1 MALSYAD
8 AAKATRRISS
18 PVQAPSESFD
28 YDFRH
33 LGRYLQVL
41 KSKLRI
47 AVVYGG
53 DRRADG
59 AVIRETYNPRPWKS
73 YRAVAEDI
81 QNELVELGFEHMVT
95 LPDDMSLP
103 QQLKA
108 RGIDLVWLNTGG
120 VQGYNPVSHTPA
132 MLEMLGVPYVGQSS
146 LTATILDNKHVFKRT
161 LRALGI
167 QTTPSYVWNP
177 SHSPQDPTGDLR
189 FVSAFADYRGP
200 FILKPVSG
208 RASLLVVVAET
219 LEEVPTTARRIYD
232 VTQNGVLIEPFL
244 PGREFCVSV
253 SGRIIARGG
262 DLIEQATPFAFST
275 VERVFGPGENIFT
288 SMDVKPISMDRVRF
302 VGHDEPTLRHNLI
315 ELAQR
320 IYAELELE
328 SIVRVDVRADADGKL
343 YVLEA
348 NPKPD
353 LKKPTADVTSLVMCG
368 LSEHGLAYNDLILG
382 LLADRLNHLFRYNA
396 SSVDHILAHLR

>member
-8 AAKATRRISS
+8 AVKATRRTTS
-18 PVQAPSESFD
+18 PVPGPVESFD

-33 LGRYLQVL
+33 LSRYLRVL
-41 KSKLRI
+41 RGKLRI

-53 DRRADG
+53 DRRTDG
-59 AVIRETYNPRPWKS
+59 AVIRDTYNPRPWKS

-81 QNELVELGFEHMVT
+81 QNALLELGFEHVVL

-146 LTATILDNKHVFKRT
+146 LTASILDNKHVFKRT
-161 LRALGI
+161 LKALGI
-167 QTTPSYVWNP
+167 QTTPSYVWNA
-177 SHSPQDPTGDLR
+177 SNSPLDPTADLR

-200 FILKPVSG
+200 FVLKPVSG
-208 RASLLVVVAET
+208 RASLLVLIADT
-219 LEEVPTTARRIYD
+219 LDEVPTVARRIYD

-262 DLIEQATPFAFST
+262 DLVELGAPFAFST
-275 VERVFGPGENIFT
+275 VERVFDEGESIFT
-288 SMDVKPISMDRVRF
+288 SMDVKPISLDRLRF
-302 VGHDEPTLRHNLI
+302 IGHDEPTLRQNLI

-328 SIVRVDVRADADGKL
+328 SIVRVDVRADAGGQL

-353 LKKPTADVTSLVMCG
+353 LKRPTANVTSLVMCG
-368 LSEHGLAYNDLILG
+368 LPEHGLAYNDLILG
-382 LLADRLNHLFRYNA
+382 ILADRLNHLFRYNA
-396 SSVDHILAHLR
+396 SSVDHIFAYLR

>member
-8 AAKATRRISS
+8 AAKAIPQTSTAL
-18 PVQAPSESFD
+18 APAETFD
-28 YDFRH
+28 YEFRD

-41 KSKLRI
+41 ESRLRI

-81 QNELVELGFEHMVT
+81 ANALIELGFEHVIT

-103 QQLKA
+103 QELKA

-146 LTATILDNKHVFKRT
+146 LTASILDNKHVFKRT
-161 LRALGI
+161 LKALGI

-177 SHSPQDPTGDLR
+177 SNSPSDPTGDLR
-189 FVSAFADYRGP
+189 FISAFADYRGP

-208 RASLLVVVAET
+208 RASLQVQVAET
-219 LEEVPTTARRIYD
+219 LADVATVARRIYE
-232 VTQNGVLIEPFL
+232 VTHNGVLIEPFL

-253 SGRIIARGG
+253 GGRIIARDGELFELNG
-262 DLIEQATPFAFST
+262 PFAFST
-275 VERVFGPGENIFT
+275 VERVFDPGESIFT
-288 SMDVKPISMDRVRF
+288 SMDVKPISMDRVRL
-302 VGHDEPTLRHNLI
+302 VGQDEAVVRQRLI

-328 SIVRVDVRADADGKL
+328 SIVRVDVRADADGTL

-353 LKKPTADVTSLVMCG
+353 LKKPHANVTSLVMCG
-368 LSEHGLAYNDLILG
+368 LPEYGLSYNDLILG
-382 LLADRLNHLFRYNA
+382 LLADRLNHLFRYNP
-396 SSVDHILAHLR
+396 SSVDHILAYLK